1 MTSVGADAVLRLLHH
16 PLVQFLL
23 NVKSQRYAF
32 EVERRFRTAAHR
44 KTSRNGCLRTQ
55 RGRNIHHTP
64 SAIHMHGR

>member
-1 MTSVGADAVLRLLHH
+1 MSACERRSQQVEDLMTSVGADAVLRLLHH

-44 KTSRNGCLRTQ
+44 KTSRNGCL
-55 RGRNIHHTP
+55 
-64 SAIHMHGR
+64 